1 MNANPSRSV
10 TAHLA
15 TATAWSGTLA
25 FWTGGLVRRRAGR
38 LLATVAG
45 IALAVS
51 LVAAL
56 GSFLTASKSTMT
68 KRAVRSVA
76 VDWQV
81 EVQPGADAA
90 SVLHTVQSMPGVRA
104 AIPVGFARSNGFKAI
119 SGGSTQTTGPG
130 VVLGLPNGYQEL
142 FPQTIRH
149 LTGASSGVLLAQQTA
164 SNLHV
169 APGDAVSIAL
179 PGAPRAQVRVAGVI
193 DLPQADSLFQKVGA
207 PPQSQPAAPPDNV
220 ILLPAGLFR
229 TLTAPVAAAD
239 PAALTTQIHVA
250 RDARLP
256 ADPAAAF
263 TAVTGAAHH
272 LEAAGSGGALVG
284 DNLGAALDAA
294 RQDALYAQILF
305 LFLGVPG
312 AMLAAVL
319 TAAVAGAG
327 AERRRR
333 EQAVLRVR
341 GLRSRQIAALA
352 GIEVALT
359 GLAGGLLGIG
369 VAVLVGQLAFG
380 TASFGADV
388 GSAAVWFAAALA
400 LGVIV
405 AAIAILAPA
414 LRDLRAVTV
423 ARARRQVGR
432 RTRSPWWMRCGLDF
446 LLLAASLLVF
456 RASSGNQYALVLAPE
471 GVASISVSYWAFLGP
486 GLLWAG
492 SALLLWR
499 LATLALARPR
509 RGLVRLSRPLT
520 GPLAGMTAATMAR
533 RRRTLARSVV
543 LLALALSFAMSTAT
557 FNATYKQQAEVDAR
571 LTNGADVTI
580 TEPPGARTG
589 PSAASSLAVPGVRHV
604 EPLQHRFAYVGSDLQ
619 DLYGVRPTTITTA
632 TSLQDAYFSG
642 GTARQLMATL
652 AHRPDALL
660 VSAETV
666 KDFQLSP
673 GDTVR
678 LRIQDAR
685 TKALRTVPFHYA
697 GIVKEFPTA
706 PKDSFFVANASY
718 IAKATGS
725 DAVGAFLVDT
735 GGTHQKQVATALRR
749 RLGTTA
755 TVTDLTQTR
764 STVGSS
770 LTSVDLSGLTRI
782 ELAYAIVLA
791 AGAGGIVLALGLAER
806 RRTFAI
812 ATVLGATRRQ
822 LRGLVLSEA
831 VVLTAGGLAGGA
843 LSGWV
848 LSQMLVKVLTG
859 VFDPPPETIAV
870 PWAYVTA
877 TVLVALAAVAA
888 AALNG
893 VRRSHRPAVEELRE
907 L

>member
-1 MNANPSRSV
+1 MTVHQSRPV
-10 TAHLA
+10 TARLA
-15 TATAWSGTLA
+15 TATAWSGMLA
-25 FWTGGLVRRRAGR
+25 FWTRGLVRRRTGR

-68 KRAVRSVA
+68 QRAVRSVA

-81 EVQPGADAA
+81 EVQPGADTQ
-90 SVLHTVQSMPGVRA
+90 SVLHTVRTTPGVRA
-104 AIPVGFARSNGFKAI
+104 AVPVGFARSNGFRAS

-130 VVLGLPNGYQEL
+130 VVLGLPSGYQQL
-142 FPQTIRH
+142 FPHTIRH

-164 SNLHV
+164 ANLHV
-169 APGDAVSIAL
+169 APGDTVTIAL
-179 PGAPRAQVRVAGVI
+179 PGAPRAGVRVAGVI

-207 PPQSQPAAPPDNV
+207 PPQSQPTAPPDNV
-220 ILLPAGLFR
+220 ILLPAGLFT
-229 TLTAPVAAAD
+229 TLTSPVAAAD
-239 PAALTTQIHVA
+239 PSAVTTQIHVV

-263 TAVTGAAHH
+263 TAVTRTAHH
-272 LEAAGSGGALVG
+272 LEAATSGGALVG
-284 DNLGAALDAA
+284 DNLGASLDAA

-312 AMLAAVL
+312 AVLAAAL

-333 EQAVLRVR
+333 EQAVLRTR
-341 GLRSRQIAALA
+341 GLRGRQIAALA
-352 GIEVALT
+352 GIEAGLT
-359 GLAGGLLGIG
+359 GLTGGLLGIG
-369 VAVLVGQLAFG
+369 LAALVGRLAFG
-380 TASFGADV
+380 TASFGA
-388 GSAAVWFAAALA
+388 SATSATVWSAAALA
-400 LGVIV
+400 LGLAV
-405 AAIAILAPA
+405 AALAVLAPA

-423 ARARRQVGR
+423 ARARRHMDR
-432 RTRSPWWMRCGLDF
+432 RARSPWWMRCGLDF

-471 GVASISVSYWAFLGP
+471 GVPSISVSYWAFLGP

-499 LATLALARPR
+499 LATLALAHGR
-509 RGLVRLSRPLT
+509 RGLALLSRPLT
-520 GPLAGMTAATMAR
+520 GPLSGMTAATMTR
-533 RRRTLARSVV
+533 RRRPLARSVV
-543 LLALALSFAMSTAT
+543 LLALALSFALSTAT

-571 LTNGADVTI
+571 LTNGADVTV
-580 TEPPGARTG
+580 TEPPGTRTG
-589 PSAASSLAVPGVRHV
+589 PSAANSLAVSGVRHV

-619 DLYGVRPTTITTA
+619 DLYGVRPSTIAAA
-632 TSLQDAYFSG
+632 TSLQDAYFAG
-642 GTARQLMATL
+642 GTAKQLMATL

-666 KDFQLSP
+666 NDFQLSP

-678 LRIQDAR
+678 LRVQDNR

-725 DAVGAFLVDT
+725 DAIGAFLVDT
-735 GGTHQKQVATALRR
+735 GGTHQKDVAARLRH
-749 RLGTTA
+749 RLGTAA
-755 TVTDLTQTR
+755 TVTDLTQAR

-782 ELAYAIVLA
+782 ELGYAIVLA

-822 LRGLVLSEA
+822 LRGLVFSEA
-831 VVLTAGGLAGGA
+831 AVLTAAGLAGGA
-843 LSGWV
+843 LSGWA
-848 LSQMLVKVLTG
+848 LSAMLVKVLTG
-859 VFDPPPETIAV
+859 VFDPPPATVAV

-877 TVLVALAAVAA
+877 TVLVALTAVAA

-893 VRRSHRPAVEELRE
+893 VRRSQRPAVEELRE